1 MNTLSGNKQ
10 KKVNLALLANL
21 LANLLAILLANLL
34 AILLANLLATLLVAA
49 PGRILL
55 WQILRSSSVF

>member
-1 MNTLSGNKQ
+1 MNTLSGKKQ
-10 KKVNLALLANL
+10 EKVNLALLANL
-21 LANLLAILLANLL
+21 LATLLANLL
-34 AILLANLLATLLVAA
+34 AILLANVLATLLVAA